1 MNQDPFFFDTL
12 SSSSSTSFDLT
23 LSSSPETSNHKEWR
37 KLIARLTH
45 AHALRLPLSGERH
58 ILDQQP
64 RSEIFNILTLFY
76 QRLASNRDRKI
87 ADRLSA
93 LSKDAQDED
102 EYMVP
107 SSLGQLIEFFQQNL
121 NVAIPKITLTP
132 DGTLRARWINGPN
145 KFLAIEFTGGML
157 VRVVAEVPRQDGSV
171 ARYFFLEHY
180 SRMVLFA
187 SYIGLSLQ

>member
-1 MNQDPFFFDTL
+1 MNQETL
-12 SSSSSTSFDLT
+12 FPHILASSSSTYSELT
-23 LSSSPETSNHKEWR
+23 FSPSPETSIDKEWR
-37 KLIARLTH
+37 TLKARLTH
-45 AHALRLPLSGERH
+45 GLALNLPLSGERH
-58 ILDQQP
+58 ILDQNP
-64 RSEIFNILTLFY
+64 RSEIFNILTAFY
-76 QRLASNRDRKI
+76 QRLTSDRDRKI

-102 EYMVP
+102 EYMAP
-107 SSLGQLIEFFQQNL
+107 SSLSQLIEFFQQNL

-157 VRVVAEVPRQDGSV
+157 VRVVAEVPRKDGSL